1 MIGPSGCGKSTF
13 LRIVAG
19 LDTPTAGEILV
30 SGRKVTGPG
39 ADRGMVFQEYALL
52 PWKTTAAN
60 IEFGPRLKRHAAR
73 TSASAIA
80 RRFVDLVGL
89 KGFENKYPHQLSG
102 GMRQR
107 AAVARVLAN
116 NPAVL
121 LMDEPFAAVDAM
133 TRQRLQEEL
142 TAITRVER
150 TTVLFVTHAI
160 EEAVFLSDRVVAL
173 SGRPG
178 RIVADLAI
186 ELPRPRALGRLSCAT
201 PASPPIATSSRNA
214 SMARRPRRTHE
225 PADPPRR
232 APVPRA
238 RCLRFVADCCRSWPA
253 SPSGSAVIAERL
265 AARAVPLAARGCSAF
280 VERPRLR
287 RAARQSR
294 GQPEEPGVWVSWS
307 AAPSPFRSA
316 T

>member
-1 MIGPSGCGKSTF
+1 VSDLLVARGVSKTYFDTVANDDVVALDDVSLSIAPHQFVAVIGPSGCGKSTF
-13 LRIVAG
+13 LRLVAG
-19 LDTPTAGEILV
+19 LDKPTAGEITV

-60 IEFGPRLKRHAAR
+60 IEFGPRLKGLPRAERDAITRH
-73 TSASAIA
+73 
-80 RRFVDLVGL
+80 FVELVGL

-116 NPAVL
+116 NPTVL

-142 TAITRVER
+142 TAITAHER
-150 TTVLFVTHAI
+150 TTVLFITHAI

-178 RIVADLAI
+178 RIVADLTI
-186 ELPRPRALGRLSCAT
+186 DLS
-201 PASPPIATSSRNA
+201 
-214 SMARRPRRTHE
+214 RPRRW
-225 PADPPRR
+225 DGL
-232 APVPRA
+232 VNDA
-238 RCLRFVADCCRSWPA
+238 RFAAYRDELTRCIHG
-253 SPSGSAVIAERL
+253 SGK
-265 AARAVPLAARGCSAF
+265 P
-280 VERPRLR
+280 
-287 RAARQSR
+287 
-294 GQPEEPGVWVSWS
+294 
-307 AAPSPFRSA
+307 
-316 T
+316 

>member
-1 MIGPSGCGKSTF
+1 MADILVARAISKTYFDTVENDHVVALDGLSLAVRAHEFVSVIGPSGCGKSTF

-19 LDTPTAGEILV
+19 LDRPTSGEIVV

-52 PWKTTAAN
+52 PWKTTEAN
-60 IEFGPRLKRHAAR
+60 IEFGLRLKGLAR
-73 TSASAIA
+73 AERQSITQ
-80 RRFVDLVGL
+80 RFVDLVGL
-89 KGFENKYPHQLSG
+89 TGFEKKYPHQLSG

-116 NPAVL
+116 NPTVL

-142 TAITRVER
+142 TAITTVER
-150 TTVLFVTHAI
+150 TTVLFITHAI

-186 ELPRPRALGRLSCAT
+186 DLPRPRKWEDVVRDERF
-201 PASPPIATSSRNA
+201 ASYRDQLNQRIHANGA
-214 SMARRPRRTHE
+214 AKE
-225 PADPPRR
+225 PA
-232 APVPRA
+232 
-238 RCLRFVADCCRSWPA
+238 
-253 SPSGSAVIAERL
+253 
-265 AARAVPLAARGCSAF
+265 
-280 VERPRLR
+280 
-287 RAARQSR
+287 
-294 GQPEEPGVWVSWS
+294 
-307 AAPSPFRSA
+307 
-316 T
+316 

>member
-1 MIGPSGCGKSTF
+1 MTDLLVARNVSKTYFDTVANDNVVALDDISLAIRPHQFVSVIGPSGCGKSTF
-13 LRIVAG
+13 LRLVAG
-19 LDTPTAGEILV
+19 LDRPTAGEIVV

-60 IEFGPRLKRHAAR
+60 IEFGPRLKKLPKDERE
-73 TSASAIA
+73 AIT
-80 RRFVDLVGL
+80 RRFVELVGL

-116 NPAVL
+116 NPTVL

-142 TAITRVER
+142 TAITTQER
-150 TTVLFVTHAI
+150 TTVLFITHAI

-186 ELPRPRALGRLSCAT
+186 ELPRPRRWDALVNDTRFAT
-201 PASPPIATSSRNA
+201 YRDELT
-214 SMARRPRRTHE
+214 
-225 PADPPRR
+225 
-232 APVPRA
+232 
-238 RCLRFVADCCRSWPA
+238 RCIHGNKA
-253 SPSGSAVIAERL
+253 
-265 AARAVPLAARGCSAF
+265 
-280 VERPRLR
+280 
-287 RAARQSR
+287 
-294 GQPEEPGVWVSWS
+294 
-307 AAPSPFRSA
+307 
-316 T
+316 